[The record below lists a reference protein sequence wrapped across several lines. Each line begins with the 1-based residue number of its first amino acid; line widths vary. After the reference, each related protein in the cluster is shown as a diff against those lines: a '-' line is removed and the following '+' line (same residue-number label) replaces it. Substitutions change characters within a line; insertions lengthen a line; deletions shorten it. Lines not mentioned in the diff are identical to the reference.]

1 MARSFVIPKTLV
13 WEAYKR
19 VKTNKGAAGVDCE
32 SIGMFERRLDDN
44 LYKLWNRMSS
54 GSYFPPPVLGVPIPK
69 KSGGE
74 RLLGIPT
81 VADRIAQTVV
91 KMVLEPLLEPV
102 FHEDSCGYRPGRS
115 ALDAVEKVRERC
127 WKYAWVI
134 EYDIRGLFD
143 NIDHG
148 LLMKAVRTH
157 CQCPWVLLYVERW
170 LTVPMEMEDGT
181 LVERDKGTPQGGVV
195 SPLLANLFL
204 HYALDMW
211 LTRTHPEV
219 VFSRYADD
227 GVIHCCRQKQA
238 EQVMREVSERLREC
252 KLEMHPEKSRIVYCR
267 DSKRRMD
274 CPVTEFTFLGYSFR
288 PRLARGLRG
297 RIFLG
302 YLPAVS
308 REALTAMRQKV
319 RSWRIKRQTSRTLAE
334 LSKEYNPVL
343 KGWANYYGRFYKTAL
358 APLWRSVNNHL
369 LHWLMW
375 KHKWLRRRK
384 GKARKAFEQMAQS
397 KTCAFIHWKMGNTT
411 A

>member
-1 MARSFVIPKTLV
+1 
-13 WEAYKR
+13 
-19 VKTNKGAAGVDCE
+19 
-32 SIGMFERRLDDN
+32 MFERKLGDN

-69 KSGGE
+69 KSGGK

-81 VADRIAQTVV
+81 VADRVAQTVV
-91 KMVLEPLLEPV
+91 KLVLEPLLEPV

-115 ALDAVEKVRERC
+115 ALDAVGKVRERC

-143 NIDHG
+143 NIDHD

-157 CQCPWVLLYVERW
+157 CQNPWVLLYVERW
-170 LTVPMEMEDGT
+170 LKAPMEMEDGT

-204 HYALDMW
+204 HYALDVW
-211 LTRTHPEV
+211 LTKTHPEA

-227 GVIHCCRQKQA
+227 GVIHCRRQKQA
-238 EQVMREVSERLREC
+238 ETVMREVSERLREC

-267 DSKRRMD
+267 DKKRRMEY
-274 CPVTEFTFLGYSFR
+274 PVTEFTFLGFSFR
-288 PRLARGLRG
+288 PRLARSGAG
-297 RIFLG
+297 GGVFLG

-308 REALTAMRQKV
+308 RESLTTMRQKV
-319 RSWRIKRQTSRTLAE
+319 RSWRIKRQTTRSLAE

-343 KGWANYYGRFYKTAL
+343 RGWANYYGRFYPTAL
-358 APLWRSVNNHL
+358 DPLWRSLNKHL
-369 LHWLMW
+369 LRWLMC
-375 KHKWLRRRK
+375 KHKWMRRRK
-384 GKARKAFEQMAQS
+384 LKARAAFKQMAGNN
-397 KTCAFIHWKMGNTT
+397 TRAFAHWQMGYTIT